1 MQSLEASCQTLI
13 NQAVLNGIIDPRMLA
28 QRASQ
33 IVENNSELTLV
44 LHF

>member
-1 MQSLEASCQTLI
+1 MEASWQKLI
-13 NQAVLNGIIDPRMLA
+13 NQAVLSEIIDPWMLA